1 MKSGRATPWVV
12 AAASLGVVVI
22 TVVLTRVHQTAEHDT
37 VTHAA
42 VESVAAVVSII
53 AAALIFAWFAER
65 RLLHFL
71 VLGGGVSLLAA
82 ANLFLTAIPAALSD
96 EGVVAEW
103 GAHAGR
109 CVGAAAI
116 AAAAFV
122 PGRRVRRPV
131 RAVAITVAASLA
143 VLALV
148 VAAVAVVSPSS
159 AVDGDLAVPA
169 AQLATG
175 LLFAAAA
182 AGIVHRSLRERRDF
196 LGWIAVAA
204 GLAAVERFDYALAP
218 SVSPG
223 LTRAGD
229 ALRLASF
236 VVLGAAAGREIIHYC
251 RRLMA
256 RAAESERRRIGRD
269 VHDRIAQ
276 DLAYIVRDARSLQL
290 PEPVVSAAVRAL
302 EEARRVI
309 EAAQRDADEPL
320 WESIARS
327 TADVAARAGTQL
339 ELDVATDA
347 VVAPDVAEAL
357 VRVAREAVINADRH
371 AGATRI
377 RISLANGDGIRL
389 TIVDDGDGFAAED
402 VGDASFGL
410 TCMRERME
418 SVGGR
423 LTVSSAPGHGT
434 AVEAYVP

>member
-1 MKSGRATPWVV
+1 
-12 AAASLGVVVI
+12 
-22 TVVLTRVHQTAEHDT
+22 
-37 VTHAA
+37 
-42 VESVAAVVSII
+42 
-53 AAALIFAWFAER
+53 
-65 RLLHFL
+65 
-71 VLGGGVSLLAA
+71 
-82 ANLFLTAIPAALSD
+82 
-96 EGVVAEW
+96 
-103 GAHAGR
+103 
-109 CVGAAAI
+109 
-116 AAAAFV
+116 
-122 PGRRVRRPV
+122 
-131 RAVAITVAASLA
+131 
-143 VLALV
+143 
-148 VAAVAVVSPSS
+148 
-159 AVDGDLAVPA
+159 
-169 AQLATG
+169 
-175 LLFAAAA
+175 
-182 AGIVHRSLRERRDF
+182 
-196 LGWIAVAA
+196 
-204 GLAAVERFDYALAP
+204 
-218 SVSPG
+218 
-223 LTRAGD
+223 
-229 ALRLASF
+229 
-236 VVLGAAAGREIIHYC
+236 
-251 RRLMA
+251 MA